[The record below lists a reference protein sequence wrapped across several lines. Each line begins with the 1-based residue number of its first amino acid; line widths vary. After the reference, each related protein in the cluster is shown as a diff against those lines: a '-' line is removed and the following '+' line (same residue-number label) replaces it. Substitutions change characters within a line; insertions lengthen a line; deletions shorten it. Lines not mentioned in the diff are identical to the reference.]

1 MKNLEISYFSSSV
14 VLAQTAA
21 KDWLSLVPASRP
33 AHLVALSGGRIASAF
48 FDAVTEHAVLAETSF
63 DHVHFFWAD
72 ERCVPPDHPD
82 SNFRIAKK
90 ELLGPLGICDDRI
103 HRIKGELKPDQAV
116 AEANAEI
123 GLIAPANSAGL
134 PVLDL
139 VILGMGEDGH
149 TASLFPKAPASV
161 IESELPYLA
170 VRSSSKPP
178 PMRIS
183 LSYAAIAA
191 AKQVWVMVTGPG
203 KEEAFRE
210 SLKPDGKTP
219 LARVLQSRRRT
230 RIFAEMEL
238 NLDGAEVV

>member
-1 MKNLEISYFSSSV
+1 MKNQVTYFPSSV
-14 VLAQTAA
+14 ALAQAAA
-21 KDWLSLVPASRP
+21 KDWLNLIPASRP
-33 AHLVALSGGRIASAF
+33 AHLVALSGGRIASEF
-48 FDAVTEHAVLAETSF
+48 FDAVTEHAVLAATSF

-72 ERCVPPDHPD
+72 ERCVPPDHAD

-90 ELLGPLGICDDRI
+90 ELLGPLGICEDRI
-103 HRIKGELKPDQAV
+103 HRLKGELKPDLAV
-116 AEANAEI
+116 ADAISEI
-123 GLIAPANSAGL
+123 GLIATANNAGL

-161 IESELPYLA
+161 VEAELPYLS

-191 AKQVWVMVTGPG
+191 AKEVWVMVTGAG
-203 KEEAFRE
+203 KQEAFLE
-210 SLKPDGKTP
+210 SLQPGGKTP
-219 LARVLQSRRRT
+219 LARVLQSRVRT

-238 NLDGAEVV
+238 NPEGAAATV